1 MCKIYLKLMTM
12 IPQQGHGRRSGLFI
26 GDLERFHTFL

>member
-12 IPQQGHGRRSGLFI
+12 IQQGHGRRSGLFI